1 MLKKITIII
10 SAIIVLSL
18 LTIFSG
24 FFSSNKDDN
33 NPDKSLDRIYEV
45 KKGDLIMG
53 IELTGTVNAKKQH
66 NLASEVSFP
75 TKLVSIVDENSK
87 VKEGDELAEF
97 ETEGLIERIED
108 LALSLDNEKKELL
121 IRKEER
127 EILVSA
133 NKAEI
138 EKAENQVVESQ
149 AAFNKYWKLEG
160 PKVKDLQNNN
170 VDTAERQME
179 EAETIYFKFREKVS
193 QTVYS
198 NATEEQEAKSQ
209 LANLK
214 LSLNNKKTAYNNTL
228 LDQKILK
235 RYTHPN
241 KITTLKNRLDEVE
254 LNLKRAKIQTVS
266 LMVQAE
272 NRIHHMEVKIKKL
285 ERDLTKLRGFLP
297 KMKLVAPVD
306 GLVVYGEEGGRRRWD
321 RTEIKVGMDIRRGL
335 VLITIPD
342 LSELIVNFDIPE
354 QYRTKVKIEDI
365 AVITPESLPTLK
377 INGKVN
383 HIDTRPVN
391 QLRWD
396 PSSPKIYHASLDL
409 LEKNEKLVSGMN
421 VRVAIVNQI
430 LKNRILVPIEAVFEK
445 NGQYFVYLKSNNSYK
460 ELDVTIGEA
469 NDNFVDI
476 QEGLKENDQVYLY
489 RPYQSNNDGNNN

>member
-10 SAIIVLSL
+10 SAIIILSL
-18 LTIFSG
+18 LIIFSG
-24 FFSSNKDDN
+24 FFFSDKDDN
-33 NPDKSLDRIYEV
+33 NVDESLDRIYIV

-75 TKLVSIVDENSK
+75 TKLVSVVDENSK
-87 VKEGDELAEF
+87 VKKGEVLAEF
-97 ETEGLIERIED
+97 ETENLIERIDD
-108 LALSLDNEKKELL
+108 LALTLDNEKKEFL

-127 EILVSA
+127 EILISS

-149 AAFNKYWKLEG
+149 ATFNKYWKLEG
-160 PKVKDLQNNN
+160 PKAKDLQANK
-170 VDTAERQME
+170 VDTAEREME
-179 EAETIYFKFREKVS
+179 EAETTYHEFRDKIS

-198 NATEEQEAKSQ
+198 DASEETTAKSN

-214 LSLNNKKTAYNNTL
+214 QTMNNKKTTYNNSL

-241 KITTLKNRLDEVE
+241 KITTLRNRLDEVQ

-266 LMVQAE
+266 LMVQKE
-272 NRIHHMEVKIKKL
+272 NQIHHMEVKIKKL

-306 GLVVYGEEGGRRRWD
+306 GLVVYGEEGRRRWS
-321 RTEIKVGMDIRRGL
+321 RTEIKVGMDIRRGQ

-354 QYRTKVKIEDI
+354 QYRTKVKIEDNS
-365 AVITPESLPTLK
+365 VITPESLPTLK
-377 INGKVN
+377 MNGKVY

-391 QLRWD
+391 QIRWD

-409 LEKNEKLVSGMN
+409 LGKNEKIVSGMN
-421 VRVAIVNQI
+421 VRVAIVNQV
-430 LKNRILVPIEAVFEK
+430 LKERILVPIEAVFEK
-445 NGQYFVYLKSNNSYK
+445 NGQYFVYLKSNNSYE
-460 ELDVTIGEA
+460 ELDVTVGEA
-469 NDNFVDI
+469 NDNFVEI
-476 QEGLKENDQVYLY
+476 KEGLNENDQVYLY
-489 RPYQSNNDGNNN
+489 RPYQSSNGGENN